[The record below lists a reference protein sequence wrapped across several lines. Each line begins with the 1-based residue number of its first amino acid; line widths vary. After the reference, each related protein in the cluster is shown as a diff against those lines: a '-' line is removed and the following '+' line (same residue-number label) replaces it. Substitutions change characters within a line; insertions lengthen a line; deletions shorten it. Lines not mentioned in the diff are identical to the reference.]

1 LRGGYGSERY
11 EEAELQSKVRKIFQ
25 TIGEDVG
32 KEKWKVVDA
41 GRTEEEV
48 GVEIREL
55 VRGVIEKEKGEVDL
69 LWVD

>member
-1 LRGGYGSERY
+1 M
-11 EEAELQSKVRKIFQ
+11 RKIFQ